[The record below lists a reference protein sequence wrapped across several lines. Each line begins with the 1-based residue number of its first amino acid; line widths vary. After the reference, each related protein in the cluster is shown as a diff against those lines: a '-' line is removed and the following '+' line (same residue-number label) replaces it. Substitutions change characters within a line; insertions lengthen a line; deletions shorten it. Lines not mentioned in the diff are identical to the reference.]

1 MSRMGNI
8 GSNRYQRAALQ
19 FCPVGI
25 AGLFTLLLF
34 FLPTR
39 EFAKSLLLENHSVEL
54 ITFAA
59 WLVGAVLAFVAAIRS
74 NRSGQQL
81 YVTGFYAL
89 VSAAMFVMA
98 MEEVNWGQV
107 FFEFDMPR
115 VFRKLTRHREMSLH
129 KRHLIDGQ
137 SEYLRMIAGLGMLL
151 GLHLWRFPLF
161 RKIAMPPVLWPWPVV
176 ITILSG
182 IDLYT
187 ALFPVPRF
195 FYRTMGIYM
204 SEITE
209 MLIGLAAFLY
219 VAINLVRL
227 SGNKDR
233 PQPGRT

>member
-1 MSRMGNI
+1 MGSV

-25 AGLFTLLLF
+25 AGLFVFLLF

-39 EFAKSLLLENHSVEL
+39 EFAKLLLRENHVVEL
-54 ITFAA
+54 ISLAA
-59 WLVGAVLAFVAAIRS
+59 WLVGAVLAFVAALRS
-74 NRSGQQL
+74 NRSGQHR

-98 MEEVNWGQV
+98 MEETNWGQE
-107 FFEFDMPR
+107 FFEFDTPQ

-129 KRHLIDGQ
+129 KRHLVDGQ

-151 GLHLWRFPLF
+151 GLRLWRFPLF

-176 ITILSG
+176 ITTLSG

-187 ALFPVPRF
+187 VFFPVSRF

-204 SEITE
+204 SEVTE

-219 VAINLVRL
+219 VAINLRQL
-227 SGNKDR
+227 SGVEDR
-233 PQPGRT
+233 PQPRRT